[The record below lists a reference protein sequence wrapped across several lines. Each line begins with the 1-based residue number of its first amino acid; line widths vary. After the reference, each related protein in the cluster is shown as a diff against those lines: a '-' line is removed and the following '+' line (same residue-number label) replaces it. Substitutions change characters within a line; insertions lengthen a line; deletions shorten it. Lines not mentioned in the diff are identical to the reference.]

1 MSQQTR
7 RAIAFIGGGCLL
19 AGAIGFGVWQVS
31 DPANF
36 SNASQVYE
44 AGHTQTET
52 ATITETT
59 RASESSARASTSTRD
74 TAGQN
79 ANENSAATQEN
90 SRQHNT
96 RHRSAPHSLADAHG
110 LPTTPRE
117 SQSSRRTQIDAAD
130 PFLPPH
136 AVIQADPKPVEPTVV
151 YRPRG
156 FEDPQPQQQ
165 GSQRGARN
173 QEPNDSLVIAEP
185 APGTDRH
192 SDTSADSTGPGA
204 TPSGGTDPNT
214 ANQGA
219 ARNGASGQVGIQ
231 QAPVEVPQAIQDLTT
246 LDPKPLLNETLDRA
260 GLQPGAGKPAQAGQP
275 RDAGEPNDTSTQDQQ
290 VQRFHQNEQAPEAEA
305 GTAAETGQTANAP
318 TSAELHDALARGTA
332 AANEA
337 AQTVR
342 EAVDEF
348 VGTEVTGTDST
359 DVGSAAL
366 SSSSSAFR
374 AR

>member
-7 RAIAFIGGGCLL
+7 RAIAFIGSGCLL

-36 SNASQVYE
+36 SNTSQVYE

-59 RASESSARASTSTRD
+59 SASESSARASTSTRD

-90 SRQHNT
+90 SRQQNT

-117 SQSSRRTQIDAAD
+117 SQSSHRAQIDAAD

-185 APGTDRH
+185 APDTDRH
-192 SDTSADSTGPGA
+192 SDTSSDGTGPG
-204 TPSGGTDPNT
+204 GTGPNT

-231 QAPVEVPQAIQDLTT
+231 QAPVEVPQAIHDLTT

-260 GLQPGAGKPAQAGQP
+260 GLQPGAGKPTQAGQP
-275 RDAGEPNDTSTQDQQ
+275 SDAGEPNDTSTQDQQ

-305 GTAAETGQTANAP
+305 GTAAGTGQTANAP
-318 TSAELHDALARGTA
+318 ISAELHDALARSTA

-337 AQTVR
+337 AQIVR

-348 VGTEVTGTDST
+348 VGTDST